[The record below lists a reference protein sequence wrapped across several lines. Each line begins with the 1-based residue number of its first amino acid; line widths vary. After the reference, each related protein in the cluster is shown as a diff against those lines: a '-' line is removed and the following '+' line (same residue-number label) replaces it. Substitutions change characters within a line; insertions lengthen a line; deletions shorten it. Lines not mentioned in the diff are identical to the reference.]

1 MASTVPYS
9 KSLMFNNLEAPSRTI
24 VSLGED
30 SATLWKVTVSASR
43 CPVVSCGPPT
53 DLPWSVIVGI
63 FRVTV
68 SKDYLVFS
76 SAHFITFRGHT
87 CESLHGHNYRVAV
100 TVEGPIDAECLFV
113 IDFAILKQVVRRY
126 VDQVDHRVLL
136 PTRNSKLAFREEGEM
151 TYVEYFGVQ
160 TYQFPTRDCAMI
172 PIANTTAEMIAEW
185 IAIGVRDDLL
195 AGGAQ
200 LSFLEIE
207 VEESFG
213 QTASY
218 SETLPATTDHRPGGH
233 DADA

>member
-1 MASTVPYS
+1 MGT
-9 KSLMFNNLEAPSRTI
+9 
-24 VSLGED
+24 
-30 SATLWKVTVSASR
+30 
-43 CPVVSCGPPT
+43 
-53 DLPWSVIVGI
+53 

-100 TVEGPIDAECLFV
+100 TVEGPIDSECLFV

-136 PTRNSKLAFREEGEM
+136 PTRNSKLGFREEGGM

-185 IAIGVRDDLL
+185 MAIGVRDDLL
-195 AGGAQ
+195 ASGARI
-200 LSFLEIE
+200 SFLEIE

-213 QTASY
+213 QVASY
-218 SETLPATTDHRPGGH
+218 SERLDESSSRNAGAP
-233 DADA
+233 DADQ

>member
-1 MASTVPYS
+1 MVRA
-9 KSLMFNNLEAPSRTI
+9 K
-24 VSLGED
+24 LGAIERP
-30 SATLWKVTVSASR
+30 AVER
-43 CPVVSCGPPT
+43 
-53 DLPWSVIVGI
+53 IVGT

-126 VDQVDHRVLL
+126 VDQLDHRVLL
-136 PTRNSKLAFREEGEM
+136 PTRNNKLAFREDGDM

-195 AGGAQ
+195 TGGAQ
-200 LSFLEIE
+200 LSFLQIE

-213 QTASY
+213 QVASY
-218 SETLPATTDHRPGGH
+218 SEVLTAPTSHKSGDK
-233 DADA
+233 DADE